1 MNFSLAE
8 AALAAVVAFA
18 ASIVG
23 GLSGYGVGLVLPV
36 VIAPIVGVTGVIPAM
51 AIAMSLGNGSRVIA
65 YWREINRARA
75 AQIMMTGLPLSFL
88 GAWFYTLLPERAVAG
103 LLGGFLILIVPLRRW
118 LEHKNYV
125 LGTPGLMAISCV
137 HGLISGAM
145 SGAGLMII
153 SALMA
158 AGVTGGA
165 LIGTDAASALLINLV
180 KIGMFA
186 QAGLIDLDLLIF
198 GLMMGLATFPGA
210 FLARAI
216 LKRMPVK
223 IHTAMMDAIV
233 LFGGAS
239 FLWRAIR
246 G

>member
-1 MNFSLAE
+1 MNFSLTE
-8 AALAAVVAFA
+8 AALAAVVAFL

-23 GLSGYGVGLVLPV
+23 GLSGYGVGLVLPM
-36 VIAPIVGVTGVIPAM
+36 VIAPIVGVAGVIPAM

-75 AQIMMTGLPLSFL
+75 GQVIATALPLSFL
-88 GAWFYTLLPERAVAG
+88 GAWLYTLMSERTIAG
-103 LLGGFLILIVPLRRW
+103 LLGGFLLAVVPARRW
-118 LEHKNYV
+118 LAHKEYV
-125 LGTPGLMAISCV
+125 LGTPGLMTLSSV
-137 HGLISGAM
+137 YGLISGAM

-180 KIGMFA
+180 KIGIFGGS
-186 QAGLIDLDLLIF
+186 GLIDFNLLVF
-198 GLMMGLATFPGA
+198 GLMLGLATFPGA

-216 LKRMPVK
+216 LRRMPLK
-223 IHTAMMDAIV
+223 IHTALMDALV